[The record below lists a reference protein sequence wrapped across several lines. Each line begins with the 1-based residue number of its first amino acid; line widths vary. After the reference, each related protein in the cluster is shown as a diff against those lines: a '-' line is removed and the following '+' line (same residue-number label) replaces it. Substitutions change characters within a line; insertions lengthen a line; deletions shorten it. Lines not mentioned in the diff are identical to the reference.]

1 VAWKLTVRV
10 GPKVERSTHAD
21 RDQALDALDA
31 RACELARTARTREVD
46 LKYRRYG
53 PGERVSARIELA
65 GPQRLLPAVRA
76 GVDVRGDGSTQAFI
90 GRVQRRPLEPRKGET
105 VGQAL
110 RRELQN

>member
-1 VAWKLTVRV
+1 MPWKVTVRI
-10 GPKVERSTHAD
+10 GPKGARSTHPD
-21 RDQALDALDA
+21 RDKALDAVEA
-31 RACELARTARTREVD
+31 RAGELARTARIDDVD
-46 LKYRRYG
+46 LKYKRYG

-65 GPQRLLPAVRA
+65 GPQRLIPSVRA
-76 GVDVRGDGSTQAFI
+76 GVDVRGDGSTQAFV